1 MEGYCVR
8 FDRKRLKILSLAER
22 QNKMT
27 LADVRRLSDT
37 ISGDGL
43 DLNIQKNIEI
53 LARQIVQRRSKGK
66 QIIWTMGAHVLRRGN
81 SRYIID
87 LMRSGMITHIAV
99 NMAVIIHDFE
109 LSYIGATLED
119 VEFYIKDGRFGN
131 WEETSLWIN
140 EAITEGHKDG
150 AGLGESI
157 GRKIFLASNKE
168 FPYKEISI
176 LSAAY
181 ELGIPVTVHKGIGC
195 DITDQHPSA
204 NFEAIGKTSGD
215 DFLEFVSTVLQLE
228 GGVFMNLGSSV
239 MGPEIYL
246 KALSM
251 ARNVANQE
259 GQEIKNF
266 ITAVFDILPLGNWQ
280 EEAVAD
286 YKAPGV
292 MSDPRYYFR
301 PLKTILVRTVKDGGE
316 SLYVRGDFSQT
327 VPYLY
332 NKIIESQRCL
342 FF

>member
-1 MEGYCVR
+1 MK
-8 FDRKRLKILSLAER
+8 FDRKRLKVLPLSER

-27 LADVRRLSDT
+27 LSDIKKLEDP

-43 DLNIQKNIEI
+43 DLNTQKNIET
-53 LARQIVQRRSKGK
+53 LARQIVQRHSKDK
-66 QIIWTMGAHVLRRGN
+66 QVVWTMGAHVLRRGN
-81 SRYIID
+81 SRYIIE
-87 LMRSGMITHIAV
+87 LMRLGIITHIAV
-99 NMAVIIHDFE
+99 NMAVVIHDFE
-109 LSYIGATLED
+109 LSRIGATLED
-119 VEFYIKDGRFGN
+119 VEFYIKDGKFGN
-131 WEETSLWIN
+131 WEETGFGIN
-140 EAITEGHKDG
+140 EAVTEGYKDG
-150 AGLGESI
+150 IGLGESI
-157 GRKIFLASNKE
+157 GRTIFLASNRE

-181 ELGIPVTVHKGIGC
+181 ELCIPITVHKGIGF

-215 DFLEFVSTVLQLE
+215 DFLEFVSTIFQLE

-251 ARNVANQE
+251 ARNVACQRKK
-259 GQEIKNF
+259 EIKHF
-266 ITAVFDILPLGNWQ
+266 TTAVFDILPLGNWQ

-286 YKAPGV
+286 YKVQGV

-316 SLYVRGDFSQT
+316 SFYIRGDFAST

-332 NKIIESQRCL
+332 QEIINRA
-342 FF
+342 